1 MTQGLHQF
9 MAMAGPWAYLVVGL
23 MACAE
28 TGALVGL
35 VVPGEI
41 TLLMAGF
48 LAFTGHVSLLVM
60 MVVAGVGAV
69 AGDSISYRIG
79 RRLGPRVRASR
90 LGRRVSAERWDR
102 TEDYLRRRG
111 GWAVLFGRW
120 VGLLRALVPML
131 AGMGRLPY
139 ARFLAYG
146 VPGGLAWGA
155 GTVALGY
162 AAGSSYELVE
172 QFSGRVGLLVAAGLV
187 ALAAAGLGVHRLTR
201 PRTPVVAGAVGAEC
215 GGAECVRA
223 ERARATPSGRPVQ
236 R

>member
-28 TGALVGL
+28 TAALLGL
-35 VVPGEI
+35 VVPGEL

-48 LAFTGHVSLLVM
+48 LAFTGHVSLPLM
-60 MVVAGVGAV
+60 MAVAGVGAI

-79 RRLGPRVRASR
+79 RRLGPRVRDSR
-90 LGRRVSAERWDR
+90 LGRRVCAERWDR

-111 GWAVLFGRW
+111 GWAVLLGRW
-120 VGLLRALVPML
+120 VGLLRALIPML

-139 ARFLAYG
+139 ARFLAFE

-155 GTVALGY
+155 GTVGLGY
-162 AAGSSYELVE
+162 AAGGSYGLVE
-172 QFSGRVGLLVAAGLV
+172 QVSNRAGLLAVAGLV
-187 ALAAAGLGVHRLTR
+187 VLAAVGLGVHRLTR
-201 PRTPVVAGAVGAEC
+201 PRPPVARRPG
-215 GGAECVRA
+215 
-223 ERARATPSGRPVQ
+223 RARTTPSGR

>member
-9 MAMAGPWAYLVVGL
+9 IAAAGPWAYLVVGL

-28 TGALVGL
+28 TAALIGL
-35 VVPGEI
+35 VVPGEL

-48 LAFTGHVSLLVM
+48 LAFTGNVSLPLM
-60 MVVAGVGAV
+60 MAVAGVGAI

-79 RRLGPRVRASR
+79 RRLGPRVRDSR

-111 GWAVLFGRW
+111 GWAVFFGRW

-139 ARFLAYG
+139 ARFLTFE

-155 GTVALGY
+155 GTVGLGY
-162 AAGSSYELVE
+162 AAGGSYELVE
-172 QFSGRVGLLVAAGLV
+172 QVSGRIGLLVVAGLV
-187 ALAAAGLGVHRLTR
+187 VLAAAGLGVHRLTR
-201 PRTPVVAGAVGAEC
+201 SRTQAAGC
-215 GGAECVRA
+215 
-223 ERARATPSGRPVQ
+223 ARVTPSRRPVKG
-236 R
+236 

>member
-9 MAMAGPWAYLVVGL
+9 MAVTGSWAYLVVGL

-28 TGALVGL
+28 TAALIGL
-35 VVPGEI
+35 VVPGEL

-48 LAFTGHVSLLVM
+48 LAFTGQVSLPLM
-60 MVVAGVGAV
+60 MVAAGVGAV

-79 RRLGPRVRASR
+79 RQLGPRVRDSR

-111 GWAVLFGRW
+111 GPAVLFGRW

-139 ARFLAYG
+139 GRFLAYG
-146 VPGGLAWGA
+146 VPGGLVWGA
-155 GTVALGY
+155 GTVGLGY

-172 QFSGRVGLLVAAGLV
+172 RISGRVGLLVACGLV
-187 ALAAAGLGVHRLTR
+187 AVAAAGLGVHRLTR
-201 PRTPVVAGAVGAEC
+201 PRTPVAAEY
-215 GGAECVRA
+215 VRA
-223 ERARATPSGRPVQ
+223 TSSGRQVK

>member
-9 MAMAGPWAYLVVGL
+9 IAVAGPWAYLVVGL

-28 TGALVGL
+28 TAALVGL
-35 VVPGEI
+35 VVPGEL

-48 LAFTGHVSLLVM
+48 LAFTGHVSLPLM

-79 RRLGPRVRASR
+79 RRLGPRVRGSR

-139 ARFLAYG
+139 TRFLAYE

-155 GTVALGY
+155 GTVGLGY
-162 AAGSSYELVE
+162 AAGSSYALVE
-172 QFSGRVGLLVAAGLV
+172 QVSGRVGLLAAAGLV
-187 ALAAAGLGVHRLTR
+187 TLAAAGLGVHRLTR
-201 PRTPVVAGAVGAEC
+201 PRTPVVECARAEC
-215 GGAECVRA
+215 
-223 ERARATPSGRPVQ
+223 ARGSAPGPRPPAA